1 MRFGFMAS
9 KVSVLIN
16 FSKKDIE
23 QIDKLVKNGF
33 YASRTEA
40 VRDSVRER
48 VKELSGKKKTGLS
61 FEKEDD
67 LEKAL
72 EEYINDD
79 PNLKLKKL
87 GF

>member
-1 MRFGFMAS
+1 MAS

-16 FSKKDIE
+16 FSKKDLE

-40 VRDSVRER
+40 VRDAVRER
-48 VKELSGKKKTGLS
+48 IKELSGKTKKGLV
-61 FEKEDD
+61 FEKDD
-67 LEKAL
+67 ELEKAL

-79 PNLKLKKL
+79 PSSRLKKL

>member
-1 MRFGFMAS
+1 MAT
-9 KVSVLIN
+9 KISVLIN

-23 QIDKLVKNGF
+23 EIDKLVKNGF

-40 VRDSVRER
+40 VRDAVRIR
-48 VKELSGKKKTGLS
+48 VKELGSKKKNITP
-61 FEKEDD
+61 EKEDL

-79 PNLKLKKL
+79 PSLRLKKL
-87 GF
+87 GL

>member
-1 MRFGFMAS
+1 MNS
-9 KVSVLIN
+9 KISVLIN

-23 QIDKLVKNGF
+23 KIDKLVKNGF

-40 VRDSVRER
+40 VRDAVRLRIE
-48 VKELSGKKKTGLS
+48 ELSGKTKKGLS
-61 FEKEDD
+61 FEKEDE

-79 PNLKLKKL
+79 PSAKLKKL

>member
-1 MRFGFMAS
+1 MAL

-40 VRDSVRER
+40 VRDAVRLR
-48 VKELSGKKKTGLS
+48 VDELKGKKKSLS
-61 FEKEDD
+61 IEKEDV

-79 PNLKLKKL
+79 PSSRLKKL

>member
-1 MRFGFMAS
+1 MVS

-79 PNLKLKKL
+79 PTTRLKKL

>member
-1 MRFGFMAS
+1 MVS

-23 QIDKLVKNGF
+23 QIDKLVQNGF

-40 VRDSVRER
+40 VRDAVRLR
-48 VKELSGKKKTGLS
+48 VEELKGKKKSGLT
-61 FEKEDD
+61 FEKNDV

-79 PNLKLKKL
+79 PTTRLKKL

>member
-1 MRFGFMAS
+1 MNKKF
-9 KVSVLIN
+9 SVLIN

-23 QIDKLVKNGF
+23 QIDKLVQNGF

-40 VRDSVRER
+40 VRDAVRLR
-48 VKELSGKKKTGLS
+48 VEELKGKKKSGLS
-61 FEKEDD
+61 YEKEDV

-79 PNLKLKKL
+79 PSSRLKKL

>member
-1 MRFGFMAS
+1 MNKKF
-9 KVSVLIN
+9 SVLIN

-23 QIDKLVKNGF
+23 EIDKLLKNGF

-40 VRDSVRER
+40 VRDAVRLR
-48 VKELSGKKKTGLS
+48 IQELSGKKKSGLNY
-61 FEKEDD
+61 EREDD

-79 PNLKLKKL
+79 PSAKLKKL

>member
-1 MRFGFMAS
+1 MAS

-16 FSKKDIE
+16 FSRKDIE

-40 VRDSVRER
+40 VRDAVRLR
-48 VKELSGKKKTGLS
+48 VEELSGKKKKGLNY
-61 FEKEDD
+61 EKEDE

-79 PNLKLKKL
+79 PSSRLKKL

>member
-1 MRFGFMAS
+1 MNQKF
-9 KVSVLIN
+9 SVLIN

-23 QIDKLVKNGF
+23 EIDKLLKKGF
-33 YASRTEA
+33 YSSRTEA
-40 VRDSVRER
+40 VRDAVRLR
-48 VKELSGKKKTGLS
+48 VQELSGKSKKGLS
-61 FEKEDD
+61 YEKEDE

-79 PNLKLKKL
+79 PIKKLKKL

>member
-1 MRFGFMAS
+1 MAL

-40 VRDSVRER
+40 VRDAVRLR
-48 VKELSGKKKTGLS
+48 TQELSGKKKSGLS
-61 FEKEDD
+61 YEKDD
-67 LEKAL
+67 ALEKAL

-79 PNLKLKKL
+79 PTARLKKL
-87 GF
+87 GL

>member
-1 MRFGFMAS
+1 MAS
-9 KVSVLIN
+9 KISVLIN

-23 QIDKLVKNGF
+23 EIDKLVKKGF

-40 VRDSVRER
+40 VRDSVRQR
-48 VKELSGKKKTGLS
+48 IDDMSGKKKSGLA
-61 FEKEDD
+61 FEKEDV

-79 PNLKLKKL
+79 PSARLKKL

>member
-1 MRFGFMAS
+1 MPS
-9 KVSVLIN
+9 KISVLIN

-23 QIDKLVKNGF
+23 HIDKLVKNGF

-40 VRDSVRER
+40 VRDAVRLR
-48 VKELSGKKKTGLS
+48 IDELSGKTKKGLNY
-61 FEKEDD
+61 EKEDE

-79 PNLKLKKL
+79 PSLKLKKL

>member
-1 MRFGFMAS
+1 MTS
-9 KVSVLIN
+9 KISVLIN

-40 VRDSVRER
+40 VRDAVRLR
-48 VKELSGKKKTGLS
+48 VDELKGKKKSGLDY
-61 FEKEDD
+61 EKDD
-67 LEKAL
+67 ELEKAL
-72 EEYINDD
+72 ETYINDD
-79 PNLKLKKL
+79 PTLRLRKL

>member
-1 MRFGFMAS
+1 MAS

-79 PNLKLKKL
+79 PSEKLKKL

>member
-1 MRFGFMAS
+1 M
-9 KVSVLIN
+9 KQKISVLIN

-23 QIDKLVKNGF
+23 EIDKLVKKGF

-40 VRDSVRER
+40 VRDAVRLRIE
-48 VKELSGKKKTGLS
+48 ELKGKKRSLS
-61 FEKEDD
+61 YEKEDE

-79 PNLKLKKL
+79 PTLRLKKL
-87 GF
+87 GL